1 MGDPVLYGLS
11 RSVYTRI
18 ARLALEEKGVRYTLE
33 EVEIFGPAGVPA
45 EHRARQPFG
54 RIPAFT
60 HDGFTLYETG
70 AITRYVDEAFTGM
83 RLQPQ
88 DAQARARMHQTIGIV
103 DSYCYRPMIWG
114 VFFVRIVAPAEGI
127 QPDEGHSRRDAGEGS
142 HLLPRARGNT
152 RQQTL
157 FHRRR
162 AHARGPARAADPV
175 VLLDGA
181 RRRRDSVG
189 SPALACVARQHG
201 CASERAAD
209 QRQVRARYALIQR
222 RPSTRMNAMRATA
235 PERFA
240 HA

>member
-70 AITRYVDEAFTGM
+70 AITRYVDEAFAGT

-88 DAQARARMHQTIGIV
+88 DPQARARMHQAIGIV

-114 VFFVRIVAPAEGI
+114 VFFARILAPSEGI
-127 QPDEGHSRRDAGEGS
+127 QPDEGHLVETLAKARTCCRALEEILGSKSYFTGDELTLADLHTLPILLYFSMAREGAETLS
-142 HLLPRARGNT
+142 AHPR
-152 RQQTL
+152 L
-157 FHRRR
+157 R
-162 AHARGPARAADPV
+162 AWLDNMAA
-175 VLLDGA
+175 
-181 RRRRDSVG
+181 
-189 SPALACVARQHG
+189 
-201 CASERAAD
+201 
-209 QRQVRARYALIQR
+209 
-222 RPSTRMNAMRATA
+222 RPSVQRTQSKFELAR
-235 PERFA
+235 
-240 HA
+240 